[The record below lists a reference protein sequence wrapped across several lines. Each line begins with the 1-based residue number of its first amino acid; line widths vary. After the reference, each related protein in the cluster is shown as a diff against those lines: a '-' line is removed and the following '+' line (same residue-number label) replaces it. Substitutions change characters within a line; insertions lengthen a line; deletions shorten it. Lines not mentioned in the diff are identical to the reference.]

1 MSLFGKLSQAKKMKC
16 PVFEVTEEPKWFSP
30 TCVIL
35 LKGERGSGVSTVFN
49 LLFQTPT
56 RLISS
61 STALVSSSFSLP
73 SSSHDEGHE
82 PVIANI
88 TDRPPRIKSE
98 DGSNENNNEIDF
110 PHNYLED
117 LFPGSFNQKIAYK
130 FIESGNL
137 SEDWYD
143 ESNIFSHV

>member
-1 MSLFGKLSQAKKMKC
+1 M
-16 PVFEVTEEPKWFSP
+16 
-30 TCVIL
+30 
-35 LKGERGSGVSTVFN
+35 STVFN
-49 LLFQTPT
+49 LLFQTPI

-61 STALVSSSFSLP
+61 STALVSSSSLP
-73 SSSHDEGHE
+73 SSSSHGEGHE

-88 TDRPPRIKSE
+88 TDRPPRLKSE
-98 DGSNENNNEIDF
+98 DGSINQNNNDIDF

-143 ESNIFSHV
+143 Q